1 MKRLKFKRFI
11 ITAFLVFLFV
21 AIQTTVM
28 PEVAIASIQPNLL
41 IIATASFGFMRGSR
55 EGMFVG
61 LLAGLIIDVLYGDII
76 GFFGL
81 MYLIIGFLNGMFEDI
96 YLDEDIKLPILLI
109 GGSTFVHGLVV
120 YFIHFVFRGEFNF
133 FHYLNQ
139 IIIPELLYTV
149 IVAILVYPIVFW
161 INRRLE
167 TEEKRRTSRFV

>member
-1 MKRLKFKRFI
+1 MKLKRFA
-11 ITAFLVFLFV
+11 ITALIVFLFV

-28 PEVAIASIQPNLL
+28 PVISIGSIQPNLL
-41 IIATASFGFMRGSR
+41 IIITASFGFMRGSK

-61 LLAGLIIDVLYGDII
+61 LLAGLTMDVLYGDII

-81 MYLIIGFLNGMFEDI
+81 MYLVVGFLNGLFEDI

-109 GGSTFVHGLVV
+109 GGSSFVHGLVV

-139 IIIPELLYTV
+139 IIMPELIYTV
-149 IVAILVYPIVFW
+149 IVAIPVYPIIFW
-161 INRRLE
+161 INRKLE